1 LAEDD
6 FQRRRARLVE
16 TLGAQGIADAAV
28 LRAFGEVP
36 RHRFVDEALQARAYG
51 DGALPIGLGQTLS
64 QPLLVARMIEALR
77 LQAGERVLEV
87 GTGSG
92 YQAALLRR
100 LTDAVFTVERLDGLC
115 LRARRNWESAGAGP
129 ISIRCGDGSLGWPEH
144 APYDAIVV
152 AAATPRV
159 PQALLD
165 QLRPGGRLVVPVGG
179 AFEQSLRHLV
189 RSADGAV
196 VREGEACRF
205 VRLIGE
211 QGFRE

>member
-1 LAEDD
+1 MVEM
-6 FQRRRARLVE
+6 LV
-16 TLGAQGIADAAV
+16 AQGIADAAV

-36 RHRFVDEALQARAYG
+36 RHLFVDEALQARAYG

-64 QPLLVARMIEALR
+64 QPLVVARMLEALR
-77 LQAGERVLEV
+77 LGAGDRVLEV

-92 YQAALLRR
+92 YQAALMVR
-100 LTDAVFTVERLDGLC
+100 LAAEVFTVERLPGLAE
-115 LRARRNWESAGAGP
+115 RARRNWKRAGVGP
-129 ISIRCGDGSLGWPEH
+129 IRLHVGDGSLGWPEQG
-144 APYDAIVV
+144 PYDAIVV

-159 PQALLD
+159 PPALLG
-165 QLRPGGRLVVPVGG
+165 QLRRGGRLAAPVGG

-189 RSADGAV
+189 RSEEGAE
-196 VREGEACRF
+196 VREGESCRF

>member
-1 LAEDD
+1 MVDALAS
-6 FQRRRARLVE
+6 
-16 TLGAQGIADAAV
+16 QGIGDEAV

-36 RHRFVDEALQARAYG
+36 RHRFVDEALEARAYG
-51 DGALPIGLGQTLS
+51 DGALPIGFGQTLS
-64 QPLLVARMIEALR
+64 QPLVVARMLEALR
-77 LQAGERVLEV
+77 LQSGERVLEV

-100 LTDAVFTVERLDGLC
+100 LTGEVHTVERLQGLC
-115 LRARRNWESAGAGP
+115 ERARRNWSQAGVEP
-129 ISIRCGDGSLGWPEH
+129 IALLQGDGSLGWAEH

-159 PQALLD
+159 PLALLE

-179 AFEQSLRHLV
+179 AFEQTLRHLV
-189 RSADGAV
+189 RSPDGAL
-196 VREGEACRF
+196 VREGEPCRF

>member
-1 LAEDD
+1 M
-6 FQRRRARLVE
+6 VE
-16 TLGAQGIADAAV
+16 TLLAQGIADAAV
-28 LRAFGEVP
+28 RGAFGDVP
-36 RHRFVDEALQARAYG
+36 RHLFVDEALQARAYG
-51 DGALPIGLGQTLS
+51 DGALPIGFGQTLS
-64 QPLLVARMIEALR
+64 QPLVVARMLEALR
-77 LQAGERVLEV
+77 LQPGDRVLEV

-92 YQAALLRR
+92 YQAALLVR
-100 LTDAVFTVERLDGLC
+100 LGAAVCTVERLEGLC
-115 LRARRNWESAGAGP
+115 ERARRNWENAGVAP
-129 ISIRCGDGSLGWPEH
+129 IPLLHGDGSLGWPEH

-159 PQALLD
+159 PPALLD

-189 RSADGAV
+189 RSADGAA